1 MTRLALMHEKAIS
14 YAKYQGFFHKQL
26 VLAGWGFDKTS
37 DYNNFEK
44 KKPIS
49 NCLKGLSFGVLRKDK
64 RIEKLVK
71 LFLKINDS
79 KFALK
84 IIQENNLI

>member
-14 YAKYQGFFHKQL
+14 YAKSQGFFHRQL

-37 DYNNFEK
+37 DYSSFEK

-49 NCLKGLSFGVLRKDK
+49 NCLEGLSFGVLRKDK
-64 RIEKLVK
+64 IIEINKNTRDRIEKFSVSNGIK
-71 LFLKINDS
+71 KT
-79 KFALK
+79 
-84 IIQENNLI
+84 